1 MGGGETAETTEIA
14 RYWRHPGLPAVDL
27 LRARYVT
34 HTFTRHTHDSYTIG
48 LVEAGVEEWRH
59 RGTIERA
66 GVGGMPIVNP
76 DTVHTGHAG
85 VPEGWTYRVFYPSV
99 RVVSAVAAELGIAH
113 GTPYLATP
121 MIDDRTTGD
130 LFLVAHRAAESGDA
144 LAASSLTRQLL
155 AHLLRRY
162 GSTITATPAATPRRT
177 GVVAARRARDLLIDR
192 LADPPSL
199 DMLASAVHTA
209 PFSLLRAFKDQ
220 YGLPPHAYL
229 TQQRVYR
236 ARELLDGGRPPAD
249 AAVEVGF
256 VDQAHLSRH
265 FRRIVGVPP
274 GRYQRE
280 RGHQRHGPHRNQEP
294 GRNVQEQP
302 RSSA

>member
-1 MGGGETAETTEIA
+1 MGAGQGGERA
-14 RYWRHPGLPAVDL
+14 RHWRHPGLPDVDL

-34 HTFTRHTHDSYTIG
+34 HTFTRHTHNAYTIG

-59 RGTIERA
+59 RGSIERA

-99 RVVSAVAAELGIAH
+99 QVVTAVAAELGMAP
-113 GTPYLATP
+113 GTPYLARP
-121 MIDDRTTGD
+121 VVDDQTTAT
-130 LFLVAHRAAESGDA
+130 LFLRAHRAAEAGDA
-144 LAASSLTRQLL
+144 LAACSLTRVLL

-162 GSTITATPAATPRRT
+162 GSTTANIGAPPRAGATAANQ
-177 GVVAARRARDLLIDR
+177 ARDILHAE
-192 LADPPSL
+192 LARPPSL
-199 DMLASAVHTA
+199 DALAAAVRAT
-209 PFSLLRAFKDQ
+209 PFALLRAFREQ

-229 TQQRVYR
+229 TQLRVYR
-236 ARELLDGGRPPAD
+236 ARDLLDIGRAPAD
-249 AAVEVGF
+249 VAAEVGF

-265 FRRIVGVPP
+265 FRRILGVPP

-280 RGHQRHGPHRNQEP
+280 R
-294 GRNVQEQP
+294 RNVQDP
-302 RSSA
+302 SGGLYLPSAG